1 MASDL
6 IQMYF
11 ILFVKSS
18 FINSILEDKTFVAKD
33 KIEGL
38 FDTTNRYCLYSK
50 YVNIAV
56 NTGHKL
62 FKSKTCSLNS
72 TIFQVAIHFISPTVV
87 MYDRFFIEIAWLLI
101 TSQYF
106 HVQTRHYICYLWSGV
121 SGWSAVYFI
130 LSSRNSNWV
139 STNVAKS
146 LCVWIFNVV
155 WSNPKLFRVSTYYIL
170 WKLVPY

>member
-18 FINSILEDKTFVAKD
+18 FINSILEVKTFVAKD
-33 KIEGL
+33 KIQGL

-72 TIFQVAIHFISPTVV
+72 TIFQVAIHFIPPTVV
-87 MYDRFFIEIAWLLI
+87 MYVRFFISTCKHDIISAIYERALEVDQPYISFSFPEITTAYEYLMQFGPIQSFLESLHTI
-101 TSQYF
+101 FCENLYHIKPSILTLFY
-106 HVQTRHYICYLWSGV
+106 TR
-121 SGWSAVYFI
+121 
-130 LSSRNSNWV
+130 
-139 STNVAKS
+139 
-146 LCVWIFNVV
+146 
-155 WSNPKLFRVSTYYIL
+155 FR
-170 WKLVPY
+170 

>member
-6 IQMYF
+6 KQTYF

-33 KIEGL
+33 KIQGL

-72 TIFQVAIHFISPTVV
+72 TIFQVAIHFIPPTVV
-87 MYDRFFIEIAWLLI
+87 MYVRFFVEIAMTLNNISIFPRVNTTLYLLSMIGRQWLI
-101 TSQYF
+101 SRIF
-106 HVQTRHYICYLWSGV
+106 HSLFQKQQLS
-121 SGWSAVYFI
+121 VYKRREI
-130 LSSRNSNWV
+130 IMRMN
-139 STNVAKS
+139 
-146 LCVWIFNVV
+146 I
-155 WSNPKLFRVSTYYIL
+155 
-170 WKLVPY
+170 